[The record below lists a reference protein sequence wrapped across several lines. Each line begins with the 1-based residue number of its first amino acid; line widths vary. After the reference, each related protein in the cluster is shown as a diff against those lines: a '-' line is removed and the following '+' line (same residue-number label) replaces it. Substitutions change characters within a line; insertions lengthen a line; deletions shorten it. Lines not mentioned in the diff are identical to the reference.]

1 MAVGDYLKPQRS
13 PLSVYDEQMAQ
24 MLREQSAGIGAQQI
38 AAEAYGG
45 KFPVGTMTSKVL
57 SGVLARANEKRAL
70 NRDAQGKRARSLLA
84 RITAGDLPENV
95 SIDDKGNFFTTTQ
108 KEQIIEQPPEQ
119 LQQSTYGRGLEGQMA
134 GVPDEVVRSEI
145 REQGMNL
152 RGNTEENP
160 NLLERTFFGDVKGKT
175 IENKYDL
182 IEEAGYDTNQYLR
195 QEKQDTLAEEDRI
208 LASNDRQR
216 EIKLEN
222 ERIERDIEDRKIST
236 QNTLLDIDKKK
247 MDNKL
252 QKERYNYEVAKSDND
267 TLSMKRASKKIN
279 DIQDIEELIGR
290 KKFGDGPDGIYK
302 KELFRANKLS
312 SLGYG
317 NDALAI
323 YKNLQDVG
331 FISTLSDKDKQDAF
345 KDFNKIETS
354 NISHITKSVEL
365 YKKLLK
371 AAKEPGGVGKYTLMI
386 TYIKQLDDS
395 VVREGEVR
403 SFASMQG
410 FIDNLEIQF
419 KEFKGENF
427 PDKIVHS
434 MLDQAYGRVE
444 GAINNYN
451 NNKTDRIETYKD
463 LKLDP
468 KDMYSGLERLDMTG
482 LVLPTLI
489 NDKMDFTQD
498 FKQLPNIYSIRNVAK
513 KEQKVVPYN
522 ELRNNNE
529 TNTMPNTQQNLNIN
543 RPPPNIAM
551 PNTQQNIANTTPKPV
566 RNQELVKYDGMMN
579 MLYKKLE
586 NANPSDRN
594 VIRNQIEAIKLEMER
609 FGITYGR

>member
-1 MAVGDYLKPQRS
+1 M
-13 PLSVYDEQMAQ
+13 
-24 MLREQSAGIGAQQI
+24 
-38 AAEAYGG
+38 
-45 KFPVGTMTSKVL
+45 
-57 SGVLARANEKRAL
+57 
-70 NRDAQGKRARSLLA
+70 
-84 RITAGDLPENV
+84 
-95 SIDDKGNFFTTTQ
+95 
-108 KEQIIEQPPEQ
+108 
-119 LQQSTYGRGLEGQMA
+119 
-134 GVPDEVVRSEI
+134 
-145 REQGMNL
+145 
-152 RGNTEENP
+152 
-160 NLLERTFFGDVKGKT
+160 
-175 IENKYDL
+175 
-182 IEEAGYDTNQYLR
+182 
-195 QEKQDTLAEEDRI
+195 
-208 LASNDRQR
+208 
-216 EIKLEN
+216 
-222 ERIERDIEDRKIST
+222 
-236 QNTLLDIDKKK
+236 
-247 MDNKL
+247 
-252 QKERYNYEVAKSDND
+252 
-267 TLSMKRASKKIN
+267 
-279 DIQDIEELIGR
+279 
-290 KKFGDGPDGIYK
+290 
-302 KELFRANKLS
+302 
-312 SLGYG
+312 
-317 NDALAI
+317 
-323 YKNLQDVG
+323 
-331 FISTLSDKDKQDAF
+331 SDKDKQDAF